1 MNTAPLACLLTITL
15 MAGGSAAAQTE
26 TRSTQIWRCGPEGR
40 ELRDAPCPEATQRPG
55 QRLDYEQPSAA
66 QRSEARQVA
75 ERDARLARQLERE
88 RLAREAQAPRGAAG
102 IHGRGRPPELAASA
116 PTGKTAKAPK
126 PPKPPQA
133 HKPKLAK
140 PQPPGS
146 KASQASG

>member
-1 MNTAPLACLLTITL
+1 MNTAPLACLLTLAL

-26 TRSTQIWRCGPEGR
+26 TRSAQIWRCGPEGR
-40 ELRDAPCPEATQRPG
+40 ELRDAPCPEAAQRPG

-66 QRSEARQVA
+66 QRGEARQVA

-88 RLAREAQAPRGAAG
+88 RLAREAQAPRAAAG
-102 IHGRGRPPELAASA
+102 IHGRGRPPEPAASA
-116 PTGKTAKAPK
+116 PAAKTAK
-126 PPKPPQA
+126 PPKA

-140 PQPPGS
+140 PQPPGG